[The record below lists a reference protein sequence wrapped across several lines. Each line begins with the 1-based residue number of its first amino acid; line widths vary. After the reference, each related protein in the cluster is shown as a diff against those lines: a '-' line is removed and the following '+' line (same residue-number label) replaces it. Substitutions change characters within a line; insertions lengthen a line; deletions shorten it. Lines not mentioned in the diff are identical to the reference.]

1 MWQCRQGW
9 LVLQFPSLGALCW
22 LLGGREP
29 HQGPGLPGHPPGGWK
44 IKLCSVGLCEEGAGR
59 PQGRRGRLKG
69 EGRMQGP
76 RRPHWELDQ
85 APLNT
90 PSLYPMFSAPR
101 AYSNG
106 FPLKPS
112 LLPIL
117 PCSTGTPPSQQ
128 QNYSPK
134 VARAFFPHSAPK
146 PAQIKPCCRIPTVPS
161 NIQNRHS
168 PRDRVATGSG
178 LAPFHHLSQPT
189 LRPHEMALHSPPSHP
204 LALPGLI
211 MAPCEPSW
219 VAPAPSCL
227 PPPP

>member
-1 MWQCRQGW
+1 M
-9 LVLQFPSLGALCW
+9 GALCW
-22 LLGGREP
+22 LLGEREP
-29 HQGPGLPGHPPGGWK
+29 HQGPGLPGHPPRVWK
-44 IKLCSVGLCEEGAGR
+44 IKLCPVGLCEEGAGR

-85 APLNT
+85 APLST
-90 PSLYPMFSAPR
+90 PSLYSVFSAPR
-101 AYSNG
+101 AYGNG

-112 LLPIL
+112 FLPIL
-117 PCSTGTPPSQQ
+117 PVPLEPHHHNPKIIHQRQPEPSFHTLPPSQLGS
-128 QNYSPK
+128 SP
-134 VARAFFPHSAPK
+134 AAEPPLS
-146 PAQIKPCCRIPTVPS
+146 PATFRTD
-161 NIQNRHS
+161 RHS
-168 PRDRVATGSG
+168 PRDRLATGSG